1 MLVNLRKQ
9 SLEQSD
15 YKNQMVEIFL
25 AEAILVAAQ
34 IQNTFEVAH
43 SRTNWEKVLNYIDS
57 NINEQIDF
65 VFLAKSN
72 GYSYDRFRHLFAKH
86 LVYHRILILLS
97 KE

>member
-1 MLVNLRKQ
+1 
-9 SLEQSD
+9 
-15 YKNQMVEIFL
+15 MVEIFL